1 MFEAAPAARPRPL
14 FAVSAA
20 AHAALA
26 AALVVPPLFATQE
39 PPEPD
44 GYVQIDHV
52 PPLATDG
59 PARETVVL
67 LRKGNGGG
75 AKTPSP
81 RATDASASSRPR
93 ATQPRGVSEVLPPS
107 TGGDPEL
114 PFEETGERSEPLVP
128 GGGGGNGAGGEAG
141 ERCEG
146 CSAISAEAPGVTPPA
161 AIETAAPAYPEL
173 ARRAH
178 MEGVVVLEAV
188 IGADG
193 SVRDVHVLRGV
204 SPLLDAA
211 ALDAVRRWR
220 YRAASIDGRPVA
232 VYLKVVLTFSLRN
245 L

>member
-1 MFEAAPAARPRPL
+1 MFEPEPAARRRPM

-44 GYVQIDHV
+44 GFVRIAHL
-52 PPLATDG
+52 PPLASDA
-59 PARETVVL
+59 PIRETVVF

-75 AKTPSP
+75 ASGPSP
-81 RATDASASSRPR
+81 RTTDAAPTRRPR
-93 ATQPRGVSEVLPPS
+93 ITQPTDIPEVLPPA
-107 TGGDPEL
+107 TGDDPPS
-114 PFEETGERSEPLVP
+114 PFEETDERSESDLT
-128 GGGGGNGAGGEAG
+128 GGHRRNGAVGDEEGS
-141 ERCEG
+141 CEG
-146 CSAISAEAPGVTPPA
+146 CKAIPANAPGVTPPV
-161 AIETAAPAYPEL
+161 AIETGAPAYPDL

-178 MEGVVVLEAV
+178 VEGVVVLEAV

-193 SVRDVHVLRGV
+193 SVRDVKVLHGV
-204 SPLLDAA
+204 SPLLDPA
-211 ALDAVRRWR
+211 ALEAVKRWR

-232 VYLKVVLTFSLRN
+232 VYLQVVLTFSLRN